1 MRVTVKSSDL
11 VGGPTPRDG
20 RTFLHPMSRTLVLL
34 ILALA
39 LAGCSPRRAAQWVLL
54 SGRFQL
60 IRDVAYGPGPR
71 QRLDVY
77 RPRDGR
83 AGAPVVVFF
92 YGGRWQGGS
101 REQYRLLGDALAQ
114 RGVVAVVPDYRL
126 YPEVRFPAWIEDGAR
141 AVRWVHDSIAHYGG
155 DPSNIILAG
164 HSAGAHTAMLL
175 ALDPEHL
182 KAAGVP
188 RGAIRG
194 AASLAGPVAIEW
206 SDADVRALMGPP
218 AQYPRTYPLA
228 FAGDSGAPPLLL
240 QHGGRD
246 RTVSPVNST
255 RLADRVRAHGGC
267 ARVLMYSGL
276 DHVGIVLALSLPQ
289 FRIAPVLD
297 DLLAFVRHP
306 HGGCPLPPAD

>member
-1 MRVTVKSSDL
+1 MPSRLPLLLVVT
-11 VGGPTPRDG
+11 
-20 RTFLHPMSRTLVLL
+20 LL
-34 ILALA
+34 AA
-39 LAGCSPRRAAQWVLL
+39 CSPRRAAEWVLL
-54 SGRFQL
+54 SHRFRL
-60 IRDVAYGPGPR
+60 TGDIAYGAAVR

-77 RPRDGR
+77 RPK
-83 AGAPVVVFF
+83 AASAPAPVVVFF

-101 REQYRLLGDALAQ
+101 REQYRLLGDAFAQ

-175 ALDPEHL
+175 ALDPEYL
-182 KAAGVP
+182 AAAGVP

-194 AASLAGPVAIEW
+194 AASLAGPVGIEW
-206 SDADVRALMGPP
+206 SDADVRALMGEP
-218 AQYPRTYPLA
+218 AQYARTYPLT
-228 FAGDSGAPPLLL
+228 FAGDSGAAPLLF

-267 ARVLMYSGL
+267 ARVVMYPGL
-276 DHVGIVLALSLPQ
+276 DHVGTVLALSLPQ

-306 HGGCPLPPAD
+306 RGGCSLRPAG